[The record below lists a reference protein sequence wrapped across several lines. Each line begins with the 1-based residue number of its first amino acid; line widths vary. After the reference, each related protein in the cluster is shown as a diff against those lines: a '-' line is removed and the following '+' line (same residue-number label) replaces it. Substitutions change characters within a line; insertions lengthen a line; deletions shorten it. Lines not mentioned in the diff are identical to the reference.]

1 MDNDLGKDMVNELD
15 FESVYKMM
23 FIYNAIQKGW
33 TVKKI
38 IKDNKDQFEFTNNKD
53 EIIKNF
59 YCDDFLKKFI
69 ESNMNFT
76 SLLGVS

>member
-15 FESVYKMM
+15 FVSVYKMM

-33 TVKKI
+33 TVKK
-38 IKDNKDQFEFTNNKD
+38 
-53 EIIKNF
+53 IIKNF